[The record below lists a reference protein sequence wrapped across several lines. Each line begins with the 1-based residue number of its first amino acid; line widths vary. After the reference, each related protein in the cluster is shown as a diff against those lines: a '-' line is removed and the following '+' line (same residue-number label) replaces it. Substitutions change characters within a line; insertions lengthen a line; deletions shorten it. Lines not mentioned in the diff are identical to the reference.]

1 MYYSQDC
8 LDYTPRYTTFWVV
21 KPTNK
26 YKKEVMQDTF
36 SDHNGIKLEISNRVI
51 ARNSWNIFKWRKI
64 LLQNT
69 WKKVKNIFKYFKLN
83 ENTIYKITQNALRVV
98 QEKKSAVFNT
108 DIKKKI

>member
-8 LDYTPRYTTFWVV
+8 LDYTPRYTTFWAV

-51 ARNSWNIFKWRKI
+51 GRNS
-64 LLQNT
+64 
-69 WKKVKNIFKYFKLN
+69 
-83 ENTIYKITQNALRVV
+83 
-98 QEKKSAVFNT
+98 
-108 DIKKKI
+108 